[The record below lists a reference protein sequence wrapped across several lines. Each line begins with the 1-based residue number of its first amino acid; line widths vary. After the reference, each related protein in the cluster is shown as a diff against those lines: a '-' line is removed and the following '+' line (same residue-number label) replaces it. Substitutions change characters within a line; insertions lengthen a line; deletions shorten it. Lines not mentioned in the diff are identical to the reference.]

1 MSDEESSLLSTT
13 QLAKKLGLHRI
24 TVVRM
29 ANDGRIPYIKISD
42 TEYRY
47 DYGKVIEALEN
58 NTNK

>member
-1 MSDEESSLLSTT
+1 MDNENNLLSTT
-13 QLAKKLGLHRI
+13 KMAKKLGVHRI

-47 DYGKVIEALEN
+47 DAEKVIAALEV
-58 NTNK
+58 NK